1 MIQLKEKQMPN
12 IKSAIKRV
20 NVSKK
25 KNLENKSIKS
35 QINTAVKKFEEAVI
49 AKDAT
54 LATKLYAE
62 AVSVIDSAASKKVI
76 HKNTA
81 SRKKSRLA
89 VKLNTLK

>member
-1 MIQLKEKQMPN
+1 MPN

-20 NVSKK
+20 NINKK
-25 KNLENKSIKS
+25 KNLENKIAKS
-35 QINTAVKKFEEAVI
+35 QINTAVRKFEDAINV
-49 AKDAT
+49 KDVE

-89 VKLNTLK
+89 VKLNTIK

>member
-1 MIQLKEKQMPN
+1 MPN

-20 NVSKK
+20 NINKK
-25 KNLENKSIKS
+25 KNLENKIAKS
-35 QINTAVKKFEEAVI
+35 QINTAVRKFEDAI
-49 AKDAT
+49 NAKDVE

-89 VKLNTLK
+89 VKLNAIK

>member
-1 MIQLKEKQMPN
+1 MPN

-20 NVSKK
+20 NINKK
-25 KNLENKSIKS
+25 KNLENKITKS
-35 QINTAVKKFEEAVI
+35 QINTAVRKFEDAI
-49 AKDAT
+49 NAKDVE

-62 AVSVIDSAASKKVI
+62 AVSVIDSAAGKKVI

-89 VKLNTLK
+89 VKLNTIK

>member
-1 MIQLKEKQMPN
+1 MPN

-20 NVSKK
+20 NINKK
-25 KNLENKSIKS
+25 KNLENKIAKS
-35 QINTAVKKFEEAVI
+35 QINTAVRKFEDAI
-49 AKDAT
+49 NAKDVE

-89 VKLNTLK
+89 VKLNTIK

>member
-1 MIQLKEKQMPN
+1 MPN

-20 NVSKK
+20 NINKK
-25 KNLENKSIKS
+25 KNLENKIAKS
-35 QINTAVKKFEEAVI
+35 QINTAVRKFEDAI
-49 AKDAT
+49 NAKDIE

-89 VKLNTLK
+89 VKLNTIK

>member
-1 MIQLKEKQMPN
+1 MPN

-20 NVSKK
+20 NINKK
-25 KNLENKSIKS
+25 KNLENKIAKS
-35 QINTAVKKFEEAVI
+35 QINTAVRKFEDAI
-49 AKDAT
+49 NAKDVE

-76 HKNTA
+76 HKNSA

-89 VKLNTLK
+89 VKLNAIK

>member
-1 MIQLKEKQMPN
+1 MPN

-20 NVSKK
+20 NVNKK
-25 KNLENKSIKS
+25 KNLENKIAKS
-35 QINTAVKKFEEAVI
+35 QINTAVRKFEDAI
-49 AKDAT
+49 NAKDVE

-62 AVSVIDSAASKKVI
+62 AVSVIDSAAGKKVI

-89 VKLNTLK
+89 VKLNTIK